1 MEIGGTTYA
10 GGRLGLF
17 DDNSLSD
24 SMEIGRNTSSIKCKL
39 SEVLATRKVDNVTNG
54 L

>member
-1 MEIGGTTYA
+1 MEMGGTTYA

-24 SMEIGRNTSSIKCKL
+24 SMEIGGNTSSIKCKL
-39 SEVLATRKVDNVTNG
+39 SEVLATRKVVIVVSG
-54 L
+54 